1 MYVFLQCP
9 LISIY
14 LLQIQVFDNV
24 QRLAKAFVDL
34 YAAGNPLFRCWEAKV
49 YCKTQSDSC
58 IIMEINFCKTLHRI
72 QVCGS
77 LVEQLEALSQK
88 MELFLDDWRNFM
100 DKQRSDHYYLNY
112 FTAEQI
118 FYLCSV
124 VTPTNVNVEIEDKAL
139 MMLSFIK
146 PNCTTSDVW
155 STWRRFQNQSE
166 PGKRINEDIHFQ
178 SHFLRQDDNDMSS
191 ANISQ
196 LTADDP
202 ADQTVGLKELEEVW
216 NGYMKNEGIF
226 FHGPL
231 DIRSLG
237 GLLKMMTVPENP
249 NENEW
254 EEPLLSETKDNPLR
268 RRLPKGLY
276 SNQPN
281 LIICSHDEVL
291 TSSICL
297 YMTSDYEPLPS
308 YDEVLLCT
316 PTTSYE
322 QVELFLRRCLTP
334 GDIGQKIYT
343 MLWADQLT
351 YDVSCATEK
360 CFQKLRSL
368 FKHDYRLVI
377 FCSSDREH
385 TYIPTAFSQF
395 KQDFVPQEPLGRIQK
410 YLSRHYTVPSDHKN
424 AVFKGGHSVGIVASR
439 RAGVGESYMHSSFS
453 SHITNLLSVPV

>member
-1 MYVFLQCP
+1 MNGFFV
-9 LISIY
+9 ISLY
-14 LLQIQVFDNV
+14 FVHFQVFDSV

-34 YAAGNPLFRCWEAKV
+34 YAAGNPLFRCWEAKI
-49 YCKTQSDSC
+49 YCKRQSDPC
-58 IIMEINFCKTLHRI
+58 IIMEIKFCKTLHSI

-77 LVEQLEALSQK
+77 LVEQLTVLSKK
-88 MELFLDDWRNFM
+88 MELFLDDWQNFM

-124 VTPTNVNVEIEDKAL
+124 VSQTNVNAEIEDNAL

-155 STWRRFQNQSE
+155 TTWGRFYNQFQS
-166 PGKRINEDIHFQ
+166 GQRLNECIHFQ
-178 SHFLRQDDNDMSS
+178 SHFLHQGDSS
-191 ANISQ
+191 ISSP
-196 LTADDP
+196 DP
-202 ADQTVGLKELEEVW
+202 TDKPDQTIGLKELEELW
-216 NGYMKNEGIF
+216 NGYMKNEKIF
-226 FHGPL
+226 FHDLL

-237 GLLKMMTVPENP
+237 GLLKTMSITEDQI
-249 NENEW
+249 ENEW
-254 EEPLLSETKDNPLR
+254 EEPVLSETKDNSLR
-268 RRLPKGLY
+268 RRLPKGLL

-281 LIICSHDEVL
+281 LIICPHDEVL

-297 YMTSDYEPLPS
+297 YMTSEYEPLPS

-316 PTTSYE
+316 PATSHE

-351 YDVSCATEK
+351 YDVSCAMEK
-360 CFQKLRSL
+360 CFQKLRS
-368 FKHDYRLVI
+368 HDYRLVI

-395 KQDFVPQEPLGRIQK
+395 KRDFVPQEPLERIQK
-410 YLSRHYTVPSDHKN
+410 YLSRHYTVTSAYKN
-424 AVFKGGHSVGIVASR
+424 AMFKRGHSVGIVASR
-439 RAGVGESYMHSSFS
+439 RAGVGE
-453 SHITNLLSVPV
+453 

>member
-1 MYVFLQCP
+1 MTV
-9 LISIY
+9 IS
-14 LLQIQVFDNV
+14 LSSTPFQVFDNV

-34 YAAGNPLFRCWEAKV
+34 YAAGNPLFRCWEAMI
-49 YCKTQSDSC
+49 YCKTQSDPC
-58 IIMEINFCKTLHRI
+58 ITMEINFCKTKHCIR
-72 QVCGS
+72 VCGS
-77 LVEQLEALSQK
+77 LVEQLTALSKK
-88 MELFLDDWRNFM
+88 MELLLDDWRNFM
-100 DKQRSDHYYLNY
+100 NKQRSDHYYLNY

-124 VTPTNVNVEIEDKAL
+124 FSPTNLNAEIEDKAL

-155 STWRRFQNQSE
+155 STWKRFHKEFE
-166 PGKRINEDIHFQ
+166 PGKRINEVGHFQ
-178 SHFLRQDDNDMSS
+178 SHFLLQDDSNMSS
-191 ANISQ
+191 ASVSDC
-196 LTADDP
+196 TADDQDDK
-202 ADQTVGLKELEEVW
+202 ADQTNSLKELQELW
-216 NGYMKNEGIF
+216 NGYMKNVGIF
-226 FHGPL
+226 FHDLL

-237 GLLKMMTVPENP
+237 DLLKMMTVTEKQ

-254 EEPLLSETKDNPLR
+254 EEPVLSETKDNSVR
-268 RRLPKGLY
+268 RSLPKGLF

-281 LIICSHDEVL
+281 LIICPHDEVL
-291 TSSICL
+291 TSSISL

-316 PTTSYE
+316 PATSYE

-351 YDVSCATEK
+351 YDVSCAMEK
-360 CFQKLRSL
+360 CFQKLRPL
-368 FKHDYRLVI
+368 FTHDYRLVI
-377 FCSSDREH
+377 VCSSDREH

-395 KQDFVPQEPLGRIQK
+395 KRDFVLQEPLERIQK
-410 YLSRHYTVPSDHKN
+410 YLSRHYTSDHKN

-439 RAGVGESYMHSSFS
+439 RAGVGKSYMYCSF
-453 SHITNLLSVPV
+453 